1 MNVFTFLGKYAL
13 FLQSLLRKP
22 LKTKIFLHQT
32 FLQMESIGIGSFGI
46 VALISFFVGAVS
58 TIQIGYQ
65 LLTGIIP
72 EYVLGRVVRDSNIL
86 EFSPTI
92 TCLVLAGKVGSN
104 IASEIGTMKVTE
116 QIDAIEVMGINS
128 RNYIALPKIVAGMI
142 TIPTLVIFAMF
153 LSLLGGAVSGWVSGM
168 IAIEPFVQGLRAD
181 FMPFS
186 VTFSMI
192 KTFTFSFII
201 TSVSS
206 YYGYET
212 EGGALEVGRSSTKA
226 VVYSCVGIILFDYIL
241 SDLLLDKTSA

>member
-1 MNVFTFLGKYAL
+1 
-13 FLQSLLRKP
+13 
-22 LKTKIFLHQT
+22 
-32 FLQMESIGIGSFGI
+32 
-46 VALISFFVGAVS
+46 
-58 TIQIGYQ
+58 
-65 LLTGIIP
+65 
-72 EYVLGRVVRDSNIL
+72 VRDSNIL

-153 LSLLGGAVSGWVSGM
+153 LSLLGGAVSGWISGM